1 MTVST
6 NQTRSSEMEQF
17 VIISFWHSFGQ
28 EGDSFARRHKIEGIH
43 TGTKESA
50 REVHQRLRKEYED
63 KYEHDFCYIDVNK
76 TEAI

>member
-1 MTVST
+1 
-6 NQTRSSEMEQF
+6 MEQF
-17 VIISFWHSFGQ
+17 VIISYWHSFGE

-43 TGTKESA
+43 VGTKESA

-63 KYEHDFCYIDVNK
+63 ENDFCYIDVKK